1 MTDGQAIIVKILSG
15 HHEGAQA
22 SMAVSS
28 LSIGRESDCDIILS
42 DDDVTAVTLEHRNDG
57 SYVLHQEDE
66 ARALE
71 FPCVFMAGGV
81 RIGLGTSETNF
92 ADLSHASSSSV
103 EDESAPATDMPAASN
118 EKEDA
123 PVKRQSSHTH
133 GVAVLSVAAGMM
145 MTFAASTAFYWSSVP
160 QEDKQEVVTPSM
172 PAPTPLIALQ
182 QFIAKNDDMDYVTV
196 TSLQDGGIQLSGSVR
211 RSQTLAH
218 LRQYTK
224 AWQGRIQTT
233 IVVTASVAQSLRAGL
248 EAYGMALDVY
258 DDGGAHFRIAGVV
271 SSYRHYEKTLALL
284 RDDLAPQIVI
294 HSQVI
299 TVQDF
304 ASHVRDNIKKE
315 NLAVSLRVDDGTMSS
330 YGLLDDHD
338 FTRWNHIKNMVSSA
352 FGSHIVLDDHVKSV
366 PHFAMTIQTVVK
378 GPRSFVILGDHH
390 MVEEGASL
398 SDGFTLASIESD
410 RLLLTHGGHDYDYI
424 FSPQLENHHD

>member
-1 MTDGQAIIVKILSG
+1 MTDGQEIIVKILSG

-28 LSIGRESDCDIILS
+28 LSIGRDSDCDIILS
-42 DDDVTAVTLEHRNDG
+42 DDDVMAVTLEHRDDG

-66 ARALE
+66 ERVLE

-92 ADLSHASSSSV
+92 ADLSDTPSSFV
-103 EDESAPATDMPAASN
+103 EDDSAPTTDTPAASSGKE
-118 EKEDA
+118 EK
-123 PVKRQSSHTH
+123 PVKRHSSHSR
-133 GVAVLSVAAGMM
+133 GAAVLSVAAGMM
-145 MTFAASTAFYWSSVP
+145 VTFAASVAFYWSSVP
-160 QEDKQEVVTPSM
+160 QEDKQEVVAAM
-172 PAPTPLIALQ
+172 PAVTPLMALQ
-182 QFIAKNDDMDYVTV
+182 QFIAKNDDMEHVTV
-196 TSLQDGGIQLSGSVR
+196 TALKDGDIHLSGSVR
-211 RSQTLAH
+211 QDQTLAR

-224 AWQGRIQTT
+224 AWQERIQFT
-233 IVVTASVAQSLRAGL
+233 IVVTSRVAQSLRAGL

-271 SSYRHYEKTLALL
+271 SSYSHYEKTLVLL

-299 TVQDF
+299 TVRDF
-304 ASHVRDNIKKE
+304 ADHVRDSIKKE
-315 NLAVSLRVDDGTMSS
+315 NLAVSLRVDDGTIRS
-330 YGLLDDHD
+330 YGLLNDDD
-338 FTRWNHIKNMVSSA
+338 FTHWNHIKNMVSSA
-352 FGSHIVLDDHVKSV
+352 FGSHVVMDDHVKSV

-410 RLLLTHGGHDYDYI
+410 RLLLTHNGHDYDYI
-424 FSPQLENHHD
+424 FSHHLETHHD

>member
-66 ARALE
+66 ARGLE

-92 ADLSHASSSSV
+92 ASLSEASSSSV
-103 EDESAPATDMPAASN
+103 EDESVSATDSLATSSV
-118 EKEDA
+118 KEETS
-123 PVKRQSSHTH
+123 VKRHSSHSH

-160 QEDKQEVVTPSM
+160 QEDKQEVVAPM
-172 PAPTPLIALQ
+172 PTVTPLIALQ

-211 RSQTLAH
+211 QSQTLAH

-271 SSYRHYEKTLALL
+271 SSYRHYEKTLSLL